1 MKSNSLK
8 VQIWKY
14 LSIFSIF
21 ILSFLWLFQ
30 VLFLNKFYEFSKIK
44 QLDNTINLI
53 KESYNN
59 NSLYSNVDNYAED
72 IGICIQIFT
81 DKKII
86 YDSQIFNKGCMP
98 KNVDYRDV
106 FIKSSLDKETY
117 KLINPRFN
125 NEVLLKA
132 IKLNSNTY
140 AFLSSSLQPLDGA
153 VEIIKKELVIV
164 SIMVLLF
171 SFLIGYFIS
180 KKLSKPIEKINKTA
194 KIMAQGDYENAYF
207 FIDENILELN
217 ELVATL
223 NQTND
228 ELTKIDELQKE
239 ILANVSHDLK
249 TPLTMIKAY
258 AEMVRDLTY
267 KDDVKREDNLNV
279 IIEETDRL
287 NLLVNDIIELTKI
300 NNDLQNLNIT
310 EFDLVEL
317 INSIINRF
325 SIMDANFVFKNK
337 SPIIVKADKI
347 RIEQVIYNLIINAI
361 NYTGKDKKVIINLKE
376 NDKYVHVEI
385 KDTGKG
391 IDEEDLKLIWK
402 RYYKV
407 DKKYRREKKG
417 SGIGLSIVENILKKH
432 KFNYG
437 VNSIKNKGTTFY
449 FDIDKC

>member
-72 IGICIQIFT
+72 NGICIQIFT

-310 EFDLVEL
+310 DFDLVEL

>member
-59 NSLYSNVDNYAED
+59 NSLYSNIDNYAED
-72 IGICIQIFT
+72 NGICIQIFT

-267 KDDVKREDNLNV
+267 KDDIKREDNLNV

-337 SPIIVKADKI
+337 LPIIVKADKI

>member
-59 NSLYSNVDNYAED
+59 NSLYSNIDNYAED
-72 IGICIQIFT
+72 NGICIQIFT

-86 YDSQIFNKGCMP
+86 YDSQIINKGCMP

-217 ELVATL
+217 ELVTTL

-267 KDDVKREDNLNV
+267 KDDIKREDNLNV

-325 SIMDANFVFKNK
+325 GIMDANFVFKNK
-337 SPIIVKADKI
+337 LPIIVKADKI

>member
-72 IGICIQIFT
+72 NGICIQIFT

-86 YDSQIFNKGCMP
+86 YDSQIFNKGCMQ

-180 KKLSKPIEKINKTA
+180 KKLSKPIEKINKSA

-217 ELVATL
+217 ELVSTL

-267 KDDVKREDNLNV
+267 KDDIKREDNLNV

>member
-72 IGICIQIFT
+72 NGICIQIFT

-217 ELVATL
+217 ELVSTL

>member
-72 IGICIQIFT
+72 NGICIQIFT

-180 KKLSKPIEKINKTA
+180 KKLSKPIEKINKSA

-217 ELVATL
+217 ELVSTL

-267 KDDVKREDNLNV
+267 KDDIKREDNLNV

-325 SIMDANFVFKNK
+325 GIMDANFVFKNK
-337 SPIIVKADKI
+337 LPIIVKADKI

>member
-59 NSLYSNVDNYAED
+59 NSLYSNIDNYAED
-72 IGICIQIFT
+72 NGICIQIFT

-180 KKLSKPIEKINKTA
+180 KKLSKPIEKINKSA

-267 KDDVKREDNLNV
+267 KDDIKREDNLNV

-325 SIMDANFVFKNK
+325 GIMDANFVFKNK
-337 SPIIVKADKI
+337 LPIIVKADKI

>member
-72 IGICIQIFT
+72 NGICIQIFT

-194 KIMAQGDYENAYF
+194 KIMAQGDYENTYF

-217 ELVATL
+217 ELVSTL

-337 SPIIVKADKI
+337 LPIIVKADKI

>member
-72 IGICIQIFT
+72 NGICIQIFT

-267 KDDVKREDNLNV
+267 KDDIKREDNLNV

-325 SIMDANFVFKNK
+325 GIMDANFVFKNK

>member
-53 KESYNN
+53 KQSYTN

-72 IGICIQIFT
+72 NGICIQIFT

-180 KKLSKPIEKINKTA
+180 KKLSNPIEKINKSA

-267 KDDVKREDNLNV
+267 KDDIKREDNLNV

-325 SIMDANFVFKNK
+325 GIMDTNFVFKNK
-337 SPIIVKADKI
+337 LPIIVKADKI

>member
-53 KESYNN
+53 KESYTN

-72 IGICIQIFT
+72 NGICIQIFT

-180 KKLSKPIEKINKTA
+180 KKLSKPIEKINKSA

-267 KDDVKREDNLNV
+267 KDDIKREDNLNV

-325 SIMDANFVFKNK
+325 GIMDANFVFKNK
-337 SPIIVKADKI
+337 LPIIVKADKI

>member
-72 IGICIQIFT
+72 NGICIQIFT

-267 KDDVKREDNLNV
+267 KDDIKREDNLNV

-337 SPIIVKADKI
+337 LPIIVKADKI

-361 NYTGKDKKVIINLKE
+361 NYTGKDKKVIISLKE

>member
-72 IGICIQIFT
+72 NGICIQIFT

-180 KKLSKPIEKINKTA
+180 KKLSKPIEKINKSA

-325 SIMDANFVFKNK
+325 GIMDANFVFKNK

>member
-72 IGICIQIFT
+72 NGICIQIFT

-267 KDDVKREDNLNV
+267 KDDIKREDNLNV

-376 NDKYVHVEI
+376 NDKYVNVEI

>member
-59 NSLYSNVDNYAED
+59 NSLYSNIDNYAED
-72 IGICIQIFT
+72 NGICIQIFT

-180 KKLSKPIEKINKTA
+180 KKLSNPIEKINKTA

-267 KDDVKREDNLNV
+267 KDDIKREDNLNV

-337 SPIIVKADKI
+337 LPIIVKADKI

>member
-72 IGICIQIFT
+72 NGICIQIFT

-267 KDDVKREDNLNV
+267 KDDIKREDNLNV

-337 SPIIVKADKI
+337 LPIIVKADKI

>member
-72 IGICIQIFT
+72 NGICIQIFT

-180 KKLSKPIEKINKTA
+180 KKLSKPIEKINKSA
-194 KIMAQGDYENAYF
+194 KIMAQGDYENTYF

-267 KDDVKREDNLNV
+267 KDDIKREDNLNV

-325 SIMDANFVFKNK
+325 GIMDANFVFKNK
-337 SPIIVKADKI
+337 LPIIVKADKI

>member
-72 IGICIQIFT
+72 NGICIQIFT

-217 ELVATL
+217 
-223 NQTND
+223 
-228 ELTKIDELQKE
+228 
-239 ILANVSHDLK
+239 
-249 TPLTMIKAY
+249 
-258 AEMVRDLTY
+258 
-267 KDDVKREDNLNV
+267 
-279 IIEETDRL
+279 
-287 NLLVNDIIELTKI
+287 
-300 NNDLQNLNIT
+300 
-310 EFDLVEL
+310 
-317 INSIINRF
+317 
-325 SIMDANFVFKNK
+325 
-337 SPIIVKADKI
+337 
-347 RIEQVIYNLIINAI
+347 
-361 NYTGKDKKVIINLKE
+361 
-376 NDKYVHVEI
+376 
-385 KDTGKG
+385 
-391 IDEEDLKLIWK
+391 
-402 RYYKV
+402 
-407 DKKYRREKKG
+407 
-417 SGIGLSIVENILKKH
+417 
-432 KFNYG
+432 
-437 VNSIKNKGTTFY
+437 
-449 FDIDKC
+449 

>member
-72 IGICIQIFT
+72 NGICIQIFT

-217 ELVATL
+217 ELVSTL

-267 KDDVKREDNLNV
+267 KDDIKREDNLNV

>member
-59 NSLYSNVDNYAED
+59 NSLYSNIDNYAED
-72 IGICIQIFT
+72 NGICIQIFT

-194 KIMAQGDYENAYF
+194 KIMAQGDYENTYF

-267 KDDVKREDNLNV
+267 KDDIKREDNLNV

-337 SPIIVKADKI
+337 LPIIVKADKI

>member
-14 LSIFSIF
+14 LSIFSMF

-72 IGICIQIFT
+72 NGICIQIFT

-267 KDDVKREDNLNV
+267 KDDIKREDNLNV

-337 SPIIVKADKI
+337 LPIIVKADKI

>member
-59 NSLYSNVDNYAED
+59 NSLYSNIDNYAED
-72 IGICIQIFT
+72 NGICIQIFT

-267 KDDVKREDNLNV
+267 KDDIKREDNLNV

-337 SPIIVKADKI
+337 LPIIVKADKI

-437 VNSIKNKGTTFY
+437 VNSIKNKGTTF
-449 FDIDKC
+449 

>member
-53 KESYNN
+53 KESYTN

-72 IGICIQIFT
+72 NGICIQIFT

-180 KKLSKPIEKINKTA
+180 KKLSNPIEEINKSA

-267 KDDVKREDNLNV
+267 KDDIKREDNLNV

-325 SIMDANFVFKNK
+325 GIMDANFVFKNK
-337 SPIIVKADKI
+337 LPIIVKADKI

>member
-72 IGICIQIFT
+72 NGICIQIFT

-267 KDDVKREDNLNV
+267 KDDIKREDNLNV

-337 SPIIVKADKI
+337 LPIIVKADKI

-376 NDKYVHVEI
+376 NDKHVHVEI

>member
-72 IGICIQIFT
+72 NGICIQIFT

-98 KNVDYRDV
+98 KNIDYRDV

-140 AFLSSSLQPLDGA
+140 AFLSSSLQPLDEA

-180 KKLSKPIEKINKTA
+180 KKLSKPIEKINKSA

-267 KDDVKREDNLNV
+267 KDDIKREDNLNV

>member
-59 NSLYSNVDNYAED
+59 NSLYNNIDNYAED
-72 IGICIQIFT
+72 NGICIQIFT

-267 KDDVKREDNLNV
+267 KDDIKREDNLNV

>member
-72 IGICIQIFT
+72 NGICIQIFT

-194 KIMAQGDYENAYF
+194 KIMAQGDYENTYF

-267 KDDVKREDNLNV
+267 KDDIKREDNLNV

-337 SPIIVKADKI
+337 LPIIVKADKI

>member
-72 IGICIQIFT
+72 NGICIQIFT

-125 NEVLLKA
+125 NEVLLRA

-267 KDDVKREDNLNV
+267 KDDIKREDNLNV

-337 SPIIVKADKI
+337 LPIIVKADKI

>member
-72 IGICIQIFT
+72 NGICIQIFT

-86 YDSQIFNKGCMP
+86 YDSQSFNKGCMP

-267 KDDVKREDNLNV
+267 KDDIKREDNLNV

-337 SPIIVKADKI
+337 LPIIVKADKI

>member
-72 IGICIQIFT
+72 NGICIQIFT

-86 YDSQIFNKGCMP
+86 YDSQSFNKGCMP

-267 KDDVKREDNLNV
+267 KDDIKREDNLNV

-325 SIMDANFVFKNK
+325 GIMDANFVFKNK

>member
-59 NSLYSNVDNYAED
+59 NSLYSNIDNYAED
-72 IGICIQIFT
+72 NGICIQIFT

-217 ELVATL
+217 ELVTTL

-267 KDDVKREDNLNV
+267 KDDIKREDNLNV

-325 SIMDANFVFKNK
+325 GIMDANFVFKNK
-337 SPIIVKADKI
+337 LPIIVKADKI

>member
-72 IGICIQIFT
+72 NGICIQIFT

-86 YDSQIFNKGCMP
+86 YDSQSFNKGCMP

-267 KDDVKREDNLNV
+267 KDDIKREDNLNV

-325 SIMDANFVFKNK
+325 SIMDANFVFENK
-337 SPIIVKADKI
+337 LPIIVKADKI

-391 IDEEDLKLIWK
+391 IDKEDLKLIWK

>member
-72 IGICIQIFT
+72 NGICIQIFT

-194 KIMAQGDYENAYF
+194 KIMAQGDYENTYF

-267 KDDVKREDNLNV
+267 KDDIKREDNLNV

-337 SPIIVKADKI
+337 LPIIVKADKI

-361 NYTGKDKKVIINLKE
+361 NYTGEDKKVIINLKE

>member
-14 LSIFSIF
+14 LSIFSMF

-72 IGICIQIFT
+72 NGICIQIFT

-267 KDDVKREDNLNV
+267 KDDIKREDNLNV

-391 IDEEDLKLIWK
+391 IDEEDLKLIRK

>member
-72 IGICIQIFT
+72 NGICIQIFT

-267 KDDVKREDNLNV
+267 KDDIKREDNLNV

-337 SPIIVKADKI
+337 LPIIVKADKI

-437 VNSIKNKGTTFY
+437 VNRIKNKATTFY

>member
-14 LSIFSIF
+14 LSIFSMF

-72 IGICIQIFT
+72 NGICIQIFT

-267 KDDVKREDNLNV
+267 KDDIKREDNLNV

-325 SIMDANFVFKNK
+325 GIMDANFVFKNK
-337 SPIIVKADKI
+337 LPIIVKADKI

-417 SGIGLSIVENILKKH
+417 AGIGLSIVENILKKH

>member
-72 IGICIQIFT
+72 NGICIQIFT

-180 KKLSKPIEKINKTA
+180 KKLSKPIEKINKSA

-217 ELVATL
+217 ELVSTL

-267 KDDVKREDNLNV
+267 KDDIKREDNLNV

-325 SIMDANFVFKNK
+325 GIMDANFVFKNK
-337 SPIIVKADKI
+337 LPIIVKEDKI

>member
-59 NSLYSNVDNYAED
+59 NSLYSNVDNYAEHN
-72 IGICIQIFT
+72 GICIQIFT

-267 KDDVKREDNLNV
+267 KDDIKREDNLNV

-325 SIMDANFVFKNK
+325 GIMDANFVFKNK
-337 SPIIVKADKI
+337 LPIIVKADKI